1 MSMPETDPQTKDYRA
16 GKTAEPALSLV
27 YCTFPTMEI
36 AKSVAGPLIAQRLAA
51 CVNLIPGMV
60 AIYEW
65 EEALHEDPEVVAVIK
80 TRAELVERLFAA
92 IAAHHPYANPALISF
107 DVASSAPAYSDW
119 VIDQTRHPVSG
130 GI

>member
-1 MSMPETDPQTKDYRA
+1 MSMPETGPHTKDYRA
-16 GKTAEPALSLV
+16 DNTAEPALALV

-51 CVNLIPGMV
+51 CVNLIPGTV

-65 EEALHEDPEVVAVIK
+65 EEALHEDPEVAAVIK

-107 DVASSAPAYSDW
+107 DVGSSSAAYRTW
-119 VIDQTRHPVSG
+119 LIEQTRHPVPRRS
-130 GI
+130 